1 MGLDNGIKVKGI
13 TKEDR
18 LKYGISIPYNETDDD
33 ICYWRKCWNMTQVD
47 NTERTKLVYEEVL
60 KDFTS
65 LNGLKVDGIDMNLV
79 DLFYLYNLIV
89 NKDEWNDND
98 CIWEYKDMVPTIL
111 RNILDLDR
119 LIFYLKDHPD
129 AEISFYDSY

>member
-1 MGLDNGIKVKGI
+1 MGLDNGIKVKNI

-33 ICYWRKCWNMTQVD
+33 ICYWRKCWNIRNVII
-47 NTERTKLVYEEVL
+47 KILHLGEE
-60 KDFTS
+60 
-65 LNGLKVDGIDMNLV
+65 GG
-79 DLFYLYNLIV
+79 FYKFDPEDIPAIIKGLYNLIV
-89 NKDEWNDND
+89 NKDEWTDND
-98 CIWEYKDMVPTIL
+98 CIWEYEDMVPTIL

>member
-33 ICYWRKCWNMTQVD
+33 ICYWRKCWNIRSVIL
-47 NTERTKLVYEEVL
+47 KILHLGEE
-60 KDFTS
+60 
-65 LNGLKVDGIDMNLV
+65 GG
-79 DLFYLYNLIV
+79 FYKFDPEDIPAIIKGLYNLIV
-89 NKDEWNDND
+89 NKDECNDND

>member
-1 MGLDNGIKVKGI
+1 MGLDNGIKVKSI

-33 ICYWRKCWNMTQVD
+33 ICYWRKCWNIRSVIL
-47 NTERTKLVYEEVL
+47 KILHLGEE
-60 KDFTS
+60 
-65 LNGLKVDGIDMNLV
+65 GG
-79 DLFYLYNLIV
+79 FYKFDSEDIPAIIKGLYNLIV

-98 CIWEYKDMVPTIL
+98 CIWKYKDMVPTIL

>member
-1 MGLDNGIKVKGI
+1 MGLDNGIKVKDI

-33 ICYWRKCWNMTQVD
+33 ICYWRKCWNIRSVIL
-47 NTERTKLVYEEVL
+47 KILHLGEE
-60 KDFTS
+60 
-65 LNGLKVDGIDMNLV
+65 GG
-79 DLFYLYNLIV
+79 FYKFDPEDIPAIIKGLYNLIV

-129 AEISFYDSY
+129 AEILFYDSY

>member
-1 MGLDNGIKVKGI
+1 MGLDNGIKVKSI

-33 ICYWRKCWNMTQVD
+33 ICYWRKCWNIRSVIL
-47 NTERTKLVYEEVL
+47 KILHLGEE
-60 KDFTS
+60 
-65 LNGLKVDGIDMNLV
+65 GG
-79 DLFYLYNLIV
+79 FYKFDPEDIPSIIKGLYNLIV

>member
-33 ICYWRKCWNMTQVD
+33 ICYWRKCWNIRSVIL
-47 NTERTKLVYEEVL
+47 KILHLGEEGGFH
-60 KDFTS
+60 KFDPEDIPS
-65 LNGLKVDGIDMNLV
+65 IIKG
-79 DLFYLYNLIV
+79 LYNLIV